1 LDNQSLPDFNGQE
14 KKSKAKAFF
23 HSILEIAQM
32 LAMALVLYFIIDSV
46 VGRVRVQK
54 ISMEPTLLPGEILLV
69 NKLEYKFGE
78 IERGDVITFHFP
90 LEPDLDY
97 VKRVI
102 GLPGDRVIVK
112 DSQVW
117 VNNQELFE
125 PYISAPPEYE
135 GEWDV
140 PKGNLFVLGDNRNP
154 SADSHV
160 WGFVPLENVIGKAF
174 AVYWP
179 VTKIRGLPTPD
190 IFASAN

>member
-1 LDNQSLPDFNGQE
+1 MDNQTTPDFIGE
-14 KKSKAKAFF
+14 PKKSGSKVFF
-23 HSILEIAQM
+23 RNLFEIAQM
-32 LAMALVLYFIIDSV
+32 LVMALVLYFIIDSV

-69 NKLEYKFGE
+69 NKLEYKFGK
-78 IERGDVITFHFP
+78 IERGDIVTFHYP
-90 LEPDLDY
+90 LDPKIDY

-102 GLPGDRVIVK
+102 GLPGDKVVVK

-117 VNNQELFE
+117 VNDQELFE
-125 PYISAPPEYE
+125 PYISAPPEYNGVWE
-135 GEWDV
+135 V
-140 PKGNLFVLGDNRNP
+140 PEGNLFVLGDNRNP

-160 WGFVPLENVIGKAF
+160 WGFVPLKNVIGKAF

-190 IFASAN
+190 IFASTN